1 MNESTKIGRPTIEN
15 KRVTISVRIDPDLLE
30 EVRSIE
36 GLVLTQA
43 VENGLKLVLADE
55 TKKIFKLSRKAKT

>member
-1 MNESTKIGRPTIEN
+1 MNESHKIGRPTIEN

-43 VENGLKLVLADE
+43 VENGLKLVLANE
-55 TKKIFKLSRKAKT
+55 TKKILKLSRNAKI

>member
-1 MNESTKIGRPTIEN
+1 MNEPHKIGRPTIEN
-15 KRVTISVRIDPDLLE
+15 KRITISVRIDPDLLE

-43 VENGLKLVLADE
+43 VENGLKLVLANE
-55 TKKIFKLSRKAKT
+55 TKKILKLSRNAKI

>member
-1 MNESTKIGRPTIEN
+1 MNEPTKIGRPTIEN

-43 VENGLKLVLADE
+43 VENGLKLVLANE
-55 TKKIFKLSRKAKT
+55 TRKIFKLSRKSK